1 MSERAPEKLKDSNIE
16 AHMAPLEAQLQG
28 LDATVHEL
36 HDAVTVCVRLLE
48 GVSADYAA
56 HPELQRVKA
65 LLGA

>member
-1 MSERAPEKLKDSNIE
+1 MSEKAPEKLKDTNIE
-16 AHMAPLEAQLQG
+16 AYLGPIEAQLN
-28 LDATVHEL
+28 EL

-56 HPELQRVKA
+56 HPELQRIKA